1 MLANSKLWFILVAR
15 QCRFMD
21 AILENR
27 SELCQKLVRYVGLS
41 LPRVC
46 TLVQQHLQLESDVL
60 RGAHEESRV
69 PCVTL
74 LKNAQTESLQPCR
87 EKEREIQLKE
97 TKVTRQSSMMW

>member
-1 MLANSKLWFILVAR
+1 
-15 QCRFMD
+15 MD
-21 AILENR
+21 TILENR
-27 SELCQKLVRYVGLS
+27 SELCQKMVGYVGLS

-46 TLVQQHLQLESDVL
+46 TLVQQDLQLESDVL

-87 EKEREIQLKE
+87 EKREGNTIKRV
-97 TKVTRQSSMMW
+97 K